1 MKRAVPCKHFSFIGG
16 LDINFCL
23 LKVLEGPGVG
33 YGGKKALARFQYS
46 SDFIHCGSQCVH
58 VQVAQCG
65 SPQWPSQNS
74 SLPSGCLVAALATS
88 SGSNLLTWLGH
99 LYRSDGICCP
109 LASLLPSDRLC
120 IPMAA
125 LLSAKSLALHCLHP
139 LSLEVAFLQVLFL
152 SPLEQGLANY
162 DQWAK

>member
-1 MKRAVPCKHFSFIGG
+1 MVARRHLPGSNTHLILFI
-16 LDINFCL
+16 
-23 LKVLEGPGVG
+23 VEV
-33 YGGKKALARFQYS
+33 S
-46 SDFIHCGSQCVH
+46 GSVCR
-58 VQVAQCG
+58 
-65 SPQWPSQNS
+65 WPSAALLNGP
-74 SLPSGCLVAALATS
+74 LRPAPSGCLVAALVTS

-99 LYRSDGICCP
+99 LYRSDGVCCP

-152 SPLEQGLANY
+152 SPLGQGLANY
-162 DQWAK
+162 DQ